1 MNRAYTPGQIATR
14 LDVST
19 TTLRRYEK
27 ENLIP
32 DVPRTA
38 SNHRY
43 YTPVHLQA
51 FVAIRLLLKGYEIP
65 VAYEVMRKVKQGDTI
80 DALWLINQQLYNSQ
94 LEKQRMEDIWK
105 MVQQVDF
112 ANDRKVGTTE
122 AVTIGKAAEAAG
134 INTSAIRHWE
144 TEGLICSERDP
155 NNGYRMYTRAELRKI
170 LVISSLRK
178 SVYYIEHMKEL
189 LNTVGTQDYT
199 QINNAFQLALQKL
212 NSQLSLQFAGVKELM
227 TYIELFQEP
236 QG

>member
-1 MNRAYTPGQIATR
+1 MNRTYTPGEIAIR

-32 DVPRTA
+32 NVPRTA

-43 YTPVHLQA
+43 YTADHLQA
-51 FVAIRLLLKGYEIP
+51 FVTIRSLLKGCEIP
-65 VAYEVMRKVKQGDTI
+65 VVYEVMRQVKRGDTI
-80 DALWLINQQLYNSQ
+80 DALWLMNQQLYNSQ

-112 ANDRKVGTTE
+112 ANERKVGTTE
-122 AVTIGKAAEAAG
+122 SITIGKAAEAAG
-134 INTSAIRHWE
+134 VNTSAIRHWE

-178 SVYYIEHMKEL
+178 SVYYIEHIKEL

-199 QINNAFQLALQKL
+199 QINKAFQLALQKL
-212 NSQLSLQFAGVKELM
+212 NSQLTQQFAGVKELM
-227 TYIELFQEP
+227 TYIELHQEP
-236 QG
+236 KG

>member
-1 MNRAYTPGQIATR
+1 MNFTYTPGQIATE
-14 LDVST
+14 LAIST

-27 ENLIP
+27 EGLIP
-32 DVPRTA
+32 HVPRTP

-43 YTPVHLQA
+43 YTSIHFQA
-51 FVAIRLLLKGYEIP
+51 FIAIRSLLKGYEIP
-65 VAYEVMRKVKQGDTI
+65 AVYEVLRKVKRGETN
-80 DALWLINQQLYNSQ
+80 DALWLVNQQLYNSQ

-122 AVTIGKAAEAAG
+122 AMTIGKVAEAAG
-134 INTSAIRHWE
+134 VNTSAIRHWE
-144 TEGLICSERDP
+144 TEGLIFSERDP
-155 NNGYRMYTRAELRKI
+155 NNGYRMYTRSELRKI

-199 QINNAFQLALQKL
+199 QINKAFQLALQKL

-227 TYIELFQEP
+227 TYIELHQEP

>member
-1 MNRAYTPGQIATR
+1 
-14 LDVST
+14 
-19 TTLRRYEK
+19 
-27 ENLIP
+27 
-32 DVPRTA
+32 
-38 SNHRY
+38 
-43 YTPVHLQA
+43 
-51 FVAIRLLLKGYEIP
+51 
-65 VAYEVMRKVKQGDTI
+65 MRKVKQGDTI
-80 DALWLINQQLYNSQ
+80 DALWLMNQQLYNSQ

-122 AVTIGKAAEAAG
+122 AMTIGKAAEAAG
-134 INTSAIRHWE
+134 VNTSAIRHWE

-155 NNGYRMYTRAELRKI
+155 NNGYRMYTQDELRKI

-189 LNTVGTQDYT
+189 LNTVGTHDYT
-199 QINNAFQLALQKL
+199 QINKAFQLALQKL

>member
-14 LDVST
+14 LDIST

-43 YTPVHLQA
+43 YTPIHLQA

-65 VAYEVMRKVKQGDTI
+65 VVYEVMRKVRQGNTM
-80 DALWLINQQLYNSQ
+80 DALWLMNQQLYNSQ
-94 LEKQRMEDIWK
+94 LEKERMEDIWN

-112 ANDRKVGTTE
+112 ANDIKGGTLDTM
-122 AVTIGKAAEAAG
+122 TIGKAAEAAG
-134 INTSAIRHWE
+134 VNTSAIRHWE
-144 TEGLICSERDP
+144 SEGLICSERDP
-155 NNGYRMYTRAELRKI
+155 DNGYRMYTRAELRKI

-178 SVYYIEHMKEL
+178 SVYNIEHMKEL

-199 QINNAFQLALQKL
+199 QINKAFQLALQKL
-212 NSQLSLQFAGVKELM
+212 NSQLTLQFAGVKELM
-227 TYIELFQEP
+227 TYIELHQEP
-236 QG
+236 QD